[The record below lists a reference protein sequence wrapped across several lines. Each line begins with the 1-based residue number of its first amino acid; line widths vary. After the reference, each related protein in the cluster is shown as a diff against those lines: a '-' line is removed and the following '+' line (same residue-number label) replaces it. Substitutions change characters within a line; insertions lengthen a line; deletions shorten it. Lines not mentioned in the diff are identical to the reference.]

1 MIETQGTIV
10 SNKPAAESIH
20 RIEVET
26 ERMELSKPGQF
37 AMVGISNEDFH
48 LNRPF
53 SIYRQKENK
62 LTFLIQKRGAITSRL
77 IKKSAGT
84 KLRIIGPLG
93 NWFSDAPAVI
103 VAAGSSIAAFGD
115 FIGRNNSTIF
125 YGAATKYDLIDI
137 KADFFSTMDG
147 SRGFRGNL
155 VELFMTKRE
164 QSDKRN
170 LYIAGPAA
178 FIKAFRNRIDDDLAN
193 RCCASLE
200 AYMGCGFG
208 VCLGCVVNTK
218 NGYRRVC
225 KDGTIFPLKELLL

>member
-1 MIETQGTIV
+1 LIETQGIII
-10 SNKPAAESIH
+10 SNKRAAESIH

-37 AMVGISNEDFH
+37 AMIGIQGDDFH

-62 LTFLIQKRGAITSRL
+62 LTFLVQKRGTITLRL
-77 IKKSAGT
+77 IKKSAGA

-93 NWFSDAPAVI
+93 NWFQDAPAVI
-103 VAAGSSIAAFGD
+103 VAAGSSIAAFGS
-115 FIGRNNSTIF
+115 FIGRKDSTIF
-125 YGAATKYDLIDI
+125 YGAATRDDLINID
-137 KADFFSTMDG
+137 ADFFSTMDG

-155 VELFMTKRE
+155 VELFMTKRK
-164 QSDKRN
+164 QIDKRN
-170 LYIAGPAA
+170 LYIAGPSS
-178 FIKAFRNRIDDDLAN
+178 FIKAFGNRIDDDLAN
-193 RCCASLE
+193 KCCASLE

-208 VCLGCVVNTK
+208 VCLGCVINTK
-218 NGYRRVC
+218 NGYKRVC

>member
-1 MIETQGTIV
+1 LIETQGIIV
-10 SNKPAAESIH
+10 SNKPAAGSIH

-37 AMVGISNEDFH
+37 AMIGIPDEGFH

-53 SIYRQKENK
+53 SIYKQKENR
-62 LTFLIQKRGAITSRL
+62 LTFLIQKRGMITSRL
-77 IKKSAGT
+77 IKKSVGT

-115 FIGRNNSTIF
+115 FIGRKDSTIF
-125 YGAATKYDLIDI
+125 YGAATKDDLIDI

-155 VELFMTKRE
+155 IELFMTKRK
-164 QSDKRN
+164 QIDKRN

-208 VCLGCVVNTK
+208 VCLGCVINTK
-218 NGYRRVC
+218 SGYRRVC
-225 KDGTIFPLKELLL
+225 KDGTIFSLKELLL